1 MFQISIKGWSLART
15 AGLGWCH
22 LLELDIAAH
31 GCSVPIQ
38 VKWRDMAII
47 RHDSASAASLASSA
61 GDGRTAHTGSPPTN
75 KMVGEFPRQV
85 EGSTLRGAA
94 AGHVWISPL
103 VDDSHD
109 VMKTWKQCESHRA
122 CAWHWT

>member
-1 MFQISIKGWSLART
+1 MARSNI
-15 AGLGWCH
+15 GRDLG
-22 LLELDIAAH
+22 AQ
-31 GCSVPIQ
+31 PIQ
-38 VKWRDMAII
+38 EARQPIKW
-47 RHDSASAASLASSA
+47 LE
-61 GDGRTAHTGSPPTN
+61 N
-75 KMVGEFPRQV
+75 FPRQV

-122 CAWHWT
+122 CAWHVIHGWGGGGRKIC